1 MSARNKF
8 LIVLG
13 VILLIAST
21 YYFFSTPSGKDL
33 VLVGTVDAN
42 QIVVSPQIQGR
53 ILKLLV
59 EEGTQ
64 VKRGDLIA
72 LLDPSELEAQE
83 RAAAATIASM
93 RSQMSANEYTR
104 QSTKGS
110 TSGDVANAQAKL
122 AAARAQLAQ
131 AEAMLTRVESDS
143 RRTIGLAEAG
153 VASDQDRVQAE
164 MNLKAQQASVQS
176 LKEQV
181 TAAQADLSSAV
192 ARTNQATAA
201 QSTVEST
208 RAQVENAIAQMK
220 EAGVR
225 LGYTKIYSPVT
236 GTVLV
241 RAAREGEVVNAGQA
255 IVTVVDFSDTW
266 AFAAIPETEAD
277 HIGLGDTLR
286 VRLPGGTVIPGKVFY
301 KSAEADFATQR
312 DVGRRKR
319 DIRTIALKV
328 RLDNPKGAYVPGMTA
343 EVLVS
348 PEQLKG
354 TDAEER
360 GSGGE
365 DVNSCGGAGL
375 LRPDGQS
382 SVTTRARHHTGIWGM
397 Q

>member
-8 LIVLG
+8 LIALSI
-13 VILLIAST
+13 ILTIAIA
-21 YYFFSTPSGKDL
+21 YYFLSTPGGKDL

-42 QIVVSPQIQGR
+42 QIVVSPQVQGR
-53 ILKLLV
+53 IQKLLV

-64 VKRGDLIA
+64 VKQGDLIA
-72 LLDPSELEAQE
+72 VLDPSELEAQE
-83 RAAAATIASM
+83 RAAAATITSL
-93 RSQMSANEYTR
+93 RSKVSESEYTR

-110 TSGDVANAQAKL
+110 TTSDVANAQARL
-122 AAARAQLAQ
+122 EAARAQLAQ
-131 AEAMLTRVESDS
+131 AEATLTRIQSDS
-143 RRTIGLAEAG
+143 RRTIGLAQAG

-164 MNLKAQQASVQS
+164 MNLKAQEAAVQALQNS
-176 LKEQV
+176 V
-181 TAAQADLSSAV
+181 TAGQADLNAAM

-201 QSTVEST
+201 QSTVAST
-208 RAQVENAIAQMK
+208 RAQVANAIAQLK
-220 EAGVR
+220 EAEVR

-266 AFAAIPETEAD
+266 AFASIPETDAD

-286 VRLPGGTVIPGKVFY
+286 VRLPGGTVVAGKVFY
-301 KSAEADFATQR
+301 KAAEADFATQR

-319 DIRTIALKV
+319 DIRTIGLKV
-328 RLDNPKGAYVPGMTA
+328 RLENPKGAFVPGMTA

-354 TDAEER
+354 AVPKNAE
-360 GSGGE
+360 
-365 DVNSCGGAGL
+365 AAA
-375 LRPDGQS
+375 RP
-382 SVTTRARHHTGIWGM
+382 
-397 Q
+397 

>member
-8 LIVLG
+8 LIALSI
-13 VILLIAST
+13 ILAIAT
-21 YYFFSTPSGKDL
+21 AYYFLSTPRDKDL

-53 ILKLLV
+53 IQKLLV
-59 EEGTQ
+59 DEGTQ
-64 VKRGDLIA
+64 VKQGDMIA
-72 LLDPSELEAQE
+72 ILDPSELEAQE
-83 RAAAATIASM
+83 RAAAATITSL
-93 RSQMSANEYTR
+93 RSKVSESEYTR

-110 TSGDVANAQAKL
+110 TTSDVANAQARL
-122 AAARAQLAQ
+122 ESARAQLAQ
-131 AEAMLTRVESDS
+131 AEAMLTRIQSDS
-143 RRTIGLAEAG
+143 RRTIGLAQAG

-164 MNLKAQQASVQS
+164 MNLKAQEAAVQALQNS
-176 LKEQV
+176 V
-181 TAAQADLSSAV
+181 TAGQADLNAAM

-201 QSTVEST
+201 QSTVAST
-208 RAQVENAIAQMK
+208 RAQVANAVAQLK
-220 EAGVR
+220 EAEVR

-266 AFAAIPETEAD
+266 AFASIPETDAD

-286 VRLPGGTVIPGKVFY
+286 VRLPGGTVVLGKVFY
-301 KSAEADFATQR
+301 KAAEADFATQR

-328 RLDNPKGAYVPGMTA
+328 RLDNPKGAFVPGMTA

-354 TDAEER
+354 GAAPRSAE
-360 GSGGE
+360 
-365 DVNSCGGAGL
+365 AAA
-375 LRPDGQS
+375 RP
-382 SVTTRARHHTGIWGM
+382 
-397 Q
+397 

>member
-13 VILLIAST
+13 VILAIASA
-21 YYFFSTPSGKDL
+21 YYFFSTPGGNDL

-64 VKRGDLIA
+64 VKQGDLIA
-72 LLDPSELEAQE
+72 LLDASELEAEE
-83 RAAAATIASM
+83 RAAAATIGSL
-93 RSQMSANEYTR
+93 RSKVSESEYTR

-110 TSGDVANAQAKL
+110 TTGDVANSQARL

-131 AEAMLTRVESDS
+131 AEATLTRVESDS
-143 RRTIGLAEAG
+143 RRTIGLAQAG

-164 MNLKAQQASVQS
+164 MNLKAQEATVQA
-176 LKEQV
+176 LKDQV
-181 TAAQADLSSAV
+181 TAGQGDLDSAI
-192 ARTNQATAA
+192 ARTKQATAA

-208 RAQVENAIAQMK
+208 RAQVDNAVALLK
-220 EAGVR
+220 EAEVR
-225 LGYTKIYSPVT
+225 LGYTKIYAPVT

-266 AFAAIPETEAD
+266 VLASIPETDAD

-286 VRLPGGTVIPGKVFY
+286 VRLPGGTLVPGKVFY
-301 KSAEADFATQR
+301 KAAEADFATQR

-328 RLDNPKGAYVPGMTA
+328 RLENPKGAYVPGMTA

-348 PEQLKG
+348 PEQVKG
-354 TDAEER
+354 IAPKSAEA
-360 GSGGE
+360 
-365 DVNSCGGAGL
+365 AGKK
-375 LRPDGQS
+375 
-382 SVTTRARHHTGIWGM
+382 
-397 Q
+397 